1 MLITSF
7 TDIIINAEEEKHIAA
22 VQKAMEEK
30 GMLDHTIVHGVFV
43 GPARSGKNSLM
54 ERLLSRMPSSESP
67 STGVAESVVQVK
79 VIQKSTTFAAN
90 VKELIW
96 SVMDYDDEAI
106 KLMLINSE
114 SQGRIEI
121 QIPSVEREDSLDNY
135 DTPAPV
141 VYDTGNT
148 TMDSESE
155 DEWFDALF
163 SLPLCE
169 TLDPLIQQQTSST
182 DSSQQIAQPQG
193 GMESGTASTV
203 QLPPNQSRLQLPDSY
218 VPPIDIIKV
227 ALKKKGKTGIE
238 ILQQH
243 FQKTWSLYLTNTG
256 GQMEFQEVL
265 PLLVSGPSMF
275 FFTFRLDRDL
285 NERYKI
291 EYDLSDGTK
300 AEPYISTLTTV
311 EGLLQTLATIA
322 SMGTFVYERLQRRK
336 APLRPK
342 VFIVGTH
349 KDKLDSETADSHI
362 SSVDQQLQEAIKS
375 TTHYKD
381 LVEFASPSQLMFA
394 VSNFSDS
401 ESDFEDI
408 RSAVERVVRR
418 NDFQMTS
425 PVHWLIFSLA
435 LRKLK
440 PFVVSYDLCLE
451 IAKQCGLAEDE
462 LDEALHFIHSKM
474 GLIRYFP
481 YEDVKDLVVIHP
493 QFLFDKVTE
502 LIVDTF
508 TFENTGKQIMD
519 EFKKKGIFS
528 LSEFETISS
537 KTNTSI
543 KPFKFA
549 KLLER
554 LRIAAPFQMDGKRM
568 YFFPCV
574 LAHAAETAIQ
584 QLMLTATPIPQL
596 IVTFECGYCP
606 KGLAGALIK
615 YLMANEMESCYSW
628 EIYTDKIFR
637 NQVSFLVGPLDTIVL
652 RITPTYLEIV
662 CIPNK
667 KFKNR
672 EQDCP
677 LSKVCSEVREAVE
690 AGIKQVTS
698 DINYVNAQH
707 SLTFRCECKGDHPG
721 VLRYLGTRPYALSCS
736 RTNER
741 YPLSPEH
748 ELWQVKKPQHHHI
761 PMPPPQAHAKQQT
774 EKSKTLGTCL
784 NEADHHSILFKQLA
798 KHSAKWRTIGRCLG
812 FHPSKLDIVQAKP
825 TLFDSAPSSWL
836 EDILAQWLCSGTAKL
851 ETLKDAL
858 YEAGLGQTASNL
870 KI

>member
-1 MLITSF
+1 
-7 TDIIINAEEEKHIAA
+7 
-22 VQKAMEEK
+22 
-30 GMLDHTIVHGVFV
+30 MLDHTIVHGVFV

-54 ERLLSRMPSSESP
+54 ERLLGRMPSSESP
-67 STGVAESVVQVK
+67 STGVAESVIQVK

-114 SQGRIEI
+114 SQGRTEI
-121 QIPSVEREDSLDNY
+121 QIPSVEPEDSLDTC
-135 DTPAPV
+135 DTPEPV
-141 VYDTGNT
+141 VSDTGNT
-148 TMDSESE
+148 VLDSESE

-169 TLDPLIQQQTSST
+169 TLDPLVYQQTSST
-182 DSSQQIAQPQG
+182 DSSQQIAQAEG
-193 GMESGTASTV
+193 GKESATASTV
-203 QLPPNQSRLQLPDSY
+203 QLVPPNQSRFQLPDSY
-218 VPPIDIIKV
+218 VPPIEIIKV
-227 ALKKKGKTGIE
+227 ALRKKGKAGIE

-291 EYDLSDGTK
+291 EYDLSDGTR

-322 SMGTFVYERLQRRK
+322 SMGTFVYKQLQRRK

-362 SSVDQQLQEAIKS
+362 SSIDQQLQEAIKS
-375 TTHYKD
+375 TAHYKD
-381 LVEFASPSQLMFA
+381 LVEFASLSQLMFA
-394 VSNFSDS
+394 VSNFSDI

-408 RSAVERVVRR
+408 RLAVERVVRR
-418 NDFQMTS
+418 NDFLMTS

-451 IAKQCGLAEDE
+451 VAGQCGLPDDE
-462 LDEALHFIHSKM
+462 LDEALHFIHSKL

-508 TFENTGKQIMD
+508 TFEKTGKQIMD

-554 LRIAAPFQMDGKRM
+554 LRIAAPFQMDGERM

-574 LAHAAETAIQ
+574 LAHAAETAFQ

-606 KGLAGALIK
+606 KGLAGALVK

-637 NQVSFLVGPLDTIVL
+637 NQVSFHVGPLDTIVL

-662 CIPNK
+662 CIPDK
-667 KFKNR
+667 KVPNR
-672 EQDCP
+672 EEECP
-677 LSKVCSEVREAVE
+677 LTKVCCEVRKAVE
-690 AGIKQVTS
+690 TGIRQVTS

-707 SLTFRCECKGDHPG
+707 GLTFRCECKGDHPAS
-721 VLRYLGTRPYALSCS
+721 LRYLGTRPYILYCS
-736 RTNER
+736 KINER

-748 ELWQVKKPQHHHI
+748 ELWQVKKPQHHHD

-774 EKSKTLGTCL
+774 EKSKTLVTCL
-784 NEADHHSILFKQLA
+784 NEAEHHSILFNQLA
-798 KHSAKWRTIGRCLG
+798 KHSPNWRTIGRCLG
-812 FHPSKLDIVQAKP
+812 YLPSKLNIIQAKP
-825 TLFDSAPSSWL
+825 LLLDGAPDSWL
-836 EDILAQWLCSGTAKL
+836 EEVFTQWLCSGTATL
-851 ETLKDAL
+851 ETLRDAL

-870 KI
+870 HI

>member
-1 MLITSF
+1 
-7 TDIIINAEEEKHIAA
+7 
-22 VQKAMEEK
+22 MEEK
-30 GMLDHTIVHGVFV
+30 GILDHTIVHGVFV

-141 VYDTGNT
+141 VCDTGNT

-163 SLPLCE
+163 SVPLCE

-218 VPPIDIIKV
+218 VPPIEIIKV
-227 ALKKKGKTGIE
+227 ALRKKGKTGIE

-349 KDKLDSETADSHI
+349 KDQLDSETADSHI
-362 SSVDQQLQEAIKS
+362 SSVDQQLQGAIKS
-375 TTHYKD
+375 TAHYKD

-394 VSNFSDS
+394 VSNFSDI

-474 GLIRYFP
+474 GLIHYFP

-554 LRIAAPFQMDGKRM
+554 LRIVAPFQMDGKRM

-748 ELWQVKKPQHHHI
+748 ELWQVKKPQHHHD

-774 EKSKTLGTCL
+774 EKSKTLVTCL
-784 NEADHHSILFKQLA
+784 NEAEHHSILFNQLA
-798 KHSAKWRTIGRCLG
+798 KHSPNWRTIGRCLG
-812 FHPSKLDIVQAKP
+812 FLPSKLNIIQAKP
-825 TLFDSAPSSWL
+825 LLLDSAPDSWL
-836 EDILAQWLCSGTAKL
+836 EEVFTQWLCSGTATL
-851 ETLKDAL
+851 ETLRDAL
-858 YEAGLGQTASNL
+858 YEAGLGQTASDL
-870 KI
+870 HI

>member
-1 MLITSF
+1 
-7 TDIIINAEEEKHIAA
+7 
-22 VQKAMEEK
+22 
-30 GMLDHTIVHGVFV
+30 MLDHTIVHGVFV

-54 ERLLSRMPSSESP
+54 ERLLGRMPSSESP
-67 STGVAESVVQVK
+67 STGVAESVIQVK

-121 QIPSVEREDSLDNY
+121 QIPSVEREDSLDNF

-141 VYDTGNT
+141 VCDTGNT
-148 TMDSESE
+148 AMDSESE

-163 SLPLCE
+163 SLPLYE

-193 GMESGTASTV
+193 GTESATASTV

-285 NERYKI
+285 SERYKI

-322 SMGTFVYERLQRRK
+322 SMGTFIYERLQRRK

-349 KDKLDSETADSHI
+349 KDKLDIETADSRILSIDH
-362 SSVDQQLQEAIKS
+362 QLQEAIKS
-375 TTHYKD
+375 TAHYKD

-401 ESDFEDI
+401 KSDFEDI
-408 RSAVERVVRR
+408 RLAVERVVRR

-451 IAKQCGLAEDE
+451 VAKQCGLPDDE

-508 TFENTGKQIMD
+508 TFENTRKQIMD

-528 LSEFETISS
+528 LSEFETISAR
-537 KTNTSI
+537 TNTSI

-549 KLLER
+549 KLLEK

-574 LAHAAETAIQ
+574 LAHAVEMVHQ
-584 QLMLTATPIPQL
+584 QLMLTATPLPQL

-628 EIYTDKIFR
+628 EIYTDMIFR
-637 NQVSFLVGPLDTIVL
+637 NQVSFYVGPLDIVIL
-652 RITPTYLEIV
+652 RITPKYLEIV
-662 CIPNK
+662 CIPD
-667 KFKNR
+667 KNFQNR
-672 EQDCP
+672 KRDYP
-677 LSKVCSEVREAVE
+677 LSEVCSEVREAVE

-698 DINYVNAQH
+698 DIDYVNAQH

-721 VLRYLGTRPYALSCS
+721 ILRYLRTRPYAISCS
-736 RTNER
+736 RTNKR

-748 ELWQVKKPQHHHI
+748 ELWLVKNLQYHQD
-761 PMPPPQAHAKQQT
+761 PMPPPQARAEHQT
-774 EKSKTLGTCL
+774 ETLETLGTCL
-784 NEADHHSILFKQLA
+784 NEADHHSILFNQLA
-798 KHSAKWRTIGRCLG
+798 KHSAEWRNIGRCLG
-812 FHPSKLDIVQAKP
+812 FLPSHLDIIEARPLLMK
-825 TLFDSAPSSWL
+825 TAPCSWL
-836 EDILAQWLCSGTAKL
+836 EAVLAQWLRSGEGKL
-851 ETLKDAL
+851 ETLRNAL
-858 YEAGLGQTASNL
+858 WEAGLGQTAYDL
-870 KI
+870 QI